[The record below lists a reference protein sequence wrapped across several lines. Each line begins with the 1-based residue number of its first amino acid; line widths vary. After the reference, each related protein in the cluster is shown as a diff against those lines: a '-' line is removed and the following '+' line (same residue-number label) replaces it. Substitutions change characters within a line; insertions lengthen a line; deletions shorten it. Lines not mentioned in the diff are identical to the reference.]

1 MLPLSLW
8 LNQCFGFDTILVTWS
23 LEVNKYRRDS
33 NPGPLNEKRN
43 RPRTRPLCQAWPK
56 PNTQKCCE
64 IKTGFFVQRLRMSSD
79 SKLKLPT
86 KSGSGSE
93 SDVSVALS
101 RRMKTISV
109 ALLCFVNLINY
120 MDRYTVSSEP
130 LSIFLLK
137 SSGFPWSVET
147 LVTGEEGSYRPLC

>member
-1 MLPLSLW
+1 
-8 LNQCFGFDTILVTWS
+8 
-23 LEVNKYRRDS
+23 
-33 NPGPLNEKRN
+33 
-43 RPRTRPLCQAWPK
+43 
-56 PNTQKCCE
+56 
-64 IKTGFFVQRLRMSSD
+64 MSSD

-137 SSGFPWSVET
+137 SSGLP
-147 LVTGEEGSYRPLC
+147 

>member
-1 MLPLSLW
+1 
-8 LNQCFGFDTILVTWS
+8 
-23 LEVNKYRRDS
+23 
-33 NPGPLNEKRN
+33 
-43 RPRTRPLCQAWPK
+43 
-56 PNTQKCCE
+56 
-64 IKTGFFVQRLRMSSD
+64 MSSD

-86 KSGSGSE
+86 KSGSG

-137 SSGFPWSVET
+137 SLGFP
-147 LVTGEEGSYRPLC
+147 

>member
-1 MLPLSLW
+1 
-8 LNQCFGFDTILVTWS
+8 
-23 LEVNKYRRDS
+23 
-33 NPGPLNEKRN
+33 
-43 RPRTRPLCQAWPK
+43 
-56 PNTQKCCE
+56 
-64 IKTGFFVQRLRMSSD
+64 MSSD

-86 KSGSGSE
+86 KSGSE

-137 SSGFPWSVET
+137 SSGFP
-147 LVTGEEGSYRPLC
+147 